1 MNESVSEQVSAMTD
15 GEESPLNAA
24 DQALVERKTL
34 RLKRMQRT
42 ATGLLAVVFAVL
54 LACVFLQ
61 AKYPWLAGLPWLR
74 AFAEA
79 GTVGAI
85 ADWYAVVALFRRPFG
100 LPVPHSAII
109 PQNQQ
114 RIAESLG
121 KFVEANFLAPELIIG
136 RLSGHNAAQALA
148 MWLAEPRNSRAVG
161 DVVADSLPR
170 LLNGIDDTQ
179 VEQFFERVV
188 TPQLR
193 TLDVSRA
200 IGEVL
205 EVLTEGNHHQPL
217 LDRGLAG
224 LEQWLAAN
232 VDLIKAKFSE
242 ASRYTPAPLDAYI
255 VRKFVEGI
263 VALLHEVAA
272 SPEHELRHQFDEAVQ
287 DLIVQLQRSPVYRR
301 FGRSLMRDCLRH
313 FRNEAY
319 AQRLLDHVRARVIA
333 DVERDDS
340 IVRGALAGVLATLGK
355 SVSEESAI
363 QHKLNA
369 WWLELARELVV
380 RYRHRLSAL
389 ITDVVK
395 GWNAQEVSSKI
406 EAEIGRDLQYV
417 RINGTLVGGMV
428 GVFLHG
434 LALVI
439 VT

>member
-1 MNESVSEQVSAMTD
+1 MNESVSDEVSAMTD
-15 GEESPLNAA
+15 GDESPLNAA
-24 DQALVERKTL
+24 DQALAARKTR

-42 ATGLLAVVFAVL
+42 ATSLLAVVFAVL

-121 KFVEANFLAPELIIG
+121 KFVEANFLAPELITG

-170 LLNGIDDTQ
+170 LLNSIDDTQ
-179 VEQFFERVV
+179 VEQFFERVA

-272 SPEHELRHQFDEAVQ
+272 SPEHELRHQFDAAVH
-287 DLIVQLQRSPVYRR
+287 DLIAQLRSSPAYRR

-319 AQRLLDHVRARVIA
+319 AQRLLGHVRARVIA

-395 GWNAQEVSSKI
+395 GWNAQEVSGKI

-428 GVFLHG
+428 GVLLHG

-439 VT
+439 VR